1 MTTDAKAVY
10 DLSGKRVYV
19 AGHRGMVG
27 SALVRRLEAED
38 CEVLSVGRDEV
49 DLRRQSEVEG
59 WMAEAKPQ
67 AVFVAAATVGGILA
81 NDTQPAEFIYDN
93 LLIEAN
99 LIDAAFKGGVDKLLF
114 LGSSCAYPKFASQP
128 MAEDALLS
136 GPLEPTNQWY
146 AVAKIAG
153 IMLCRAYRRQ
163 HGCDFI
169 SAMPTNLYG
178 ENDNFDLESSH
189 VVPALIAK
197 AHAAKMNGD
206 AYMEVWGSGKPRRE
220 FLYVAAAADAMVHLM
235 KTYSGEAP
243 INVGTGADI
252 SIAELAELISAV
264 VGYEGGIRYDSAKPD
279 GAPVKRLDVTRLNAL
294 GWTANTDLRDGIAR
308 TYAWYAARSPA
319 PAPAGDGRWRQV
331 N

>member
-1 MTTDAKAVY
+1 MTTDPKPVY
-10 DLSGKRVYV
+10 DHSGKRVYV

-49 DLRRQSEVEG
+49 DLRRQAEVEG

-99 LIDAAFKGGVDKLLF
+99 LIDAAFKCGVEKLLF
-114 LGSSCAYPKFASQP
+114 LGSSCAYPKLASQP
-128 MAEDALLS
+128 MIEDDLMS
-136 GPLEPTNQWY
+136 GALEPTNQWY

-153 IMLCRAYRRQ
+153 VMLCRAYRRQ
-163 HGCDFI
+163 YACDFI

-178 ENDNFDLESSH
+178 ETDNFDLESSH

-206 AYMEVWGSGKPRRE
+206 ADMEVWGTGKPRRE
-220 FLYVAAAADAMVHLM
+220 FLYVDDAADAIVHLM
-235 KTYSGEAP
+235 KYYSDDAH

-252 SIAELAELISAV
+252 SIAELVEIIRTV
-264 VGYEGGIRYDSAKPD
+264 TGFEGGVRYITDKPD
-279 GAPVKRLDVTRLNAL
+279 GTPVKRLDVTRLNAL
-294 GWTANTDLRDGIAR
+294 GWKAKTDLRDGIER
-308 TYAWYAARSPA
+308 TYAWYAAHSPA
-319 PAPAGDGRWRQV
+319 PVLAEGG
-331 N
+331 

>member
-1 MTTDAKAVY
+1 MTTDPKPVY
-10 DLSGKRVYV
+10 DLTGKRVYV

-38 CEVLSVGRDEV
+38 CEVLRVGRDEV
-49 DLRRQSEVEG
+49 DLRRQAEVEG
-59 WMAEAKPQ
+59 WIAETKPQ

-81 NDTQPAEFIYDN
+81 NDTRPAEFIYDN

-136 GPLEPTNQWY
+136 GALEPTNQWY

-163 HGCDFI
+163 YGCDFI

-206 AYMEVWGSGKPRRE
+206 AYMEVWGTGKPRRE
-220 FLYVAAAADAMVHLM
+220 FLYVDDAADAMVHLM
-235 KTYSGEAP
+235 KTYSGEAH

-252 SIAELAELISAV
+252 TIAEFVELICDI
-264 VGYEGGIRYDSAKPD
+264 VGFNGGVRYDSEKPD
-279 GAPVKRLDVTRLNAL
+279 GVPFKRLDVTRLNAL
-294 GWTANTDLRDGIAR
+294 GWKANTDLRDGIAR
-308 TYAWYAARSPA
+308 TYAWYAAQSAA
-319 PAPAGDGRWRQV
+319 PVLAEDG
-331 N
+331 

>member
-1 MTTDAKAVY
+1 MTTDPKPVY

-27 SALVRRLEAED
+27 SALVRRLAAED
-38 CEVLSVGRDEV
+38 CEVLRVGRDEV
-49 DLRRQSEVEG
+49 DLRRQAEVEG

-81 NDTQPAEFIYDN
+81 NDTRPAEFIYDN

-99 LIDAAFKGGVDKLLF
+99 LIDAAFKCGVEKLLF
-114 LGSSCAYPKFASQP
+114 LGSSCAYPKFAPQP

-136 GPLEPTNQWY
+136 GALEPTNQWY

-163 HGCDFI
+163 YGCDFI

-178 ENDNFDLESSH
+178 ENDDFDLESCH

-197 AHAAKMNGD
+197 AHAAKVNGD
-206 AYMEVWGSGKPRRE
+206 AYMKVWGTGKPQRE
-220 FLYVAAAADAMVHLM
+220 FLYVGDAADAMVHLM
-235 KTYSGEAP
+235 KTYSGEP
-243 INVGTGADI
+243 HINVGTGTDI
-252 SIAELAELISAV
+252 SIAELAEIISAV
-264 VGYEGGIRYDSAKPD
+264 VGFDGGVRYISDKPD
-279 GAPVKRLDVTRLNAL
+279 GTPVKRLDVTRLNEL
-294 GWTANTDLRDGIAR
+294 GWMAKTDLRDGIER
-308 TYAWYAARSPA
+308 TYAWYVAQLQARA
-319 PAPAGDGRWRQV
+319 ENG
-331 N
+331 

>member
-1 MTTDAKAVY
+1 MTTDAKPVFE
-10 DLSGKRVYV
+10 LSGKRVYV

-49 DLRRQSEVEG
+49 DLRRQAEVEG
-59 WMAEAKPQ
+59 WMAETKPH

-81 NDTQPAEFIYDN
+81 NDTRPADFIYDN

-136 GPLEPTNQWY
+136 GALEPTNQWY

-153 IMLCRAYRRQ
+153 IMLCRAYRHQ
-163 HGCDFI
+163 YGCDFI

-178 ENDNFDLESSH
+178 ENDNFDLESCH

-197 AHAAKMNGD
+197 AHWGKMNGD
-206 AYMEVWGSGKPRRE
+206 AHMEVWGTGKPQRE
-220 FLYVAAAADAMVHLM
+220 FLYVGDAADAMVHLM
-235 KTYSGEAP
+235 KTYSGEAH
-243 INVGTGADI
+243 INVGTGTDI
-252 SIAELAELISAV
+252 SIAELAEIISAV
-264 VGYEGGIRYDSAKPD
+264 VGFDGGVRYVADKPD
-279 GAPVKRLDVTRLNAL
+279 GTPVKRLDVTRLNAL

-308 TYAWYAARSPA
+308 TYAWYAAQSPA
-319 PAPAGDGRWRQV
+319 PAPVGDG
-331 N
+331 